1 MNKKVTVGAIG
12 VAAMLTAH
20 QPAHAQVYQDLRGQL
35 MGLQVKW
42 PNLTRSNRSMRTA
55 SSLPDE
61 ASEQPR
67 FDGLEQGRDI
77 AIANSAQVRHQVE

>member
-1 MNKKVTVGAIG
+1 
-12 VAAMLTAH
+12 
-20 QPAHAQVYQDLRGQL
+20 
-35 MGLQVKW
+35 
-42 PNLTRSNRSMRTA
+42 MRTA